1 MRADKIKTIIGN
13 INDLP
18 YKTILFDG
26 TWGVGKSYAVN
37 EALAGNPDVCK
48 ISMFGMT
55 DARQIYHEVLFQLA
69 LKNNVGGKIGE
80 IANNIIEGAAKV
92 WDKVGQARDVVQN
105 IANERELFL
114 LLSKE
119 FTFLH
124 IVVIDDLERM
134 NSNMNLEEIFG
145 IIEEL
150 KQCNYVKVIL
160 VANTVEM
167 SKDKKEIFD
176 KYSEKVIERTYA
188 ITERAESVEWSKL
201 HIHAQFIEKF
211 LNLHKVENLRT
222 LEKAQRFYD
231 DVILFCEDCSI
242 ENTLEHRIG
251 KYLYG
256 TKSSNNLTGMLL
268 RYYQEGTLDKEQLEA
283 EYRLFLKSGD
293 KPNYYKTDAEIKV
306 MLPDL
311 KKGLLQAKNIVELNE
326 FADSYM
332 VWSDILEEDNEDVL
346 TIYKN
351 GLNKMLKQAVRD
363 GKEEILTHSY
373 DLFHMSSDKVKIIYM
388 EENENMKEFLIETYV
403 EHLRITTHG
412 EKAYQF
418 SYKLRNYFSNSY
430 YHEIIMTKVDQLYN
444 TTSFPVGDVDQ
455 NRYHTCYNIMYLLY
469 HADKEKFLN
478 YCTDIKKD
486 CDKMSRHRIE
496 VLSEEIMKDQKT

>member
-1 MRADKIKTIIGN
+1 M
-13 INDLP
+13 L
-18 YKTILFDG
+18 Y
-26 TWGVGKSYAVN
+26 
-37 EALAGNPDVCK
+37 C
-48 ISMFGMT
+48 
-55 DARQIYHEVLFQLA
+55 VL
-69 LKNNVGGKIGE
+69 
-80 IANNIIEGAAKV
+80 
-92 WDKVGQARDVVQN
+92 R
-105 IANERELFL
+105 
-114 LLSKE
+114 
-119 FTFLH
+119 
-124 IVVIDDLERM
+124 
-134 NSNMNLEEIFG
+134 
-145 IIEEL
+145 
-150 KQCNYVKVIL
+150 
-160 VANTVEM
+160 
-167 SKDKKEIFD
+167 D
-176 KYSEKVIERTYA
+176 KYSKDDNAPVDIIA
-188 ITERAESVEWSKL
+188 RAEDASKIQRIFDRFELGNVDKGSIVANAEKSIAQREELANEVPTKSKGERIVEEAMGKPIQKDGASHENPTVAKTDKNPPSRQSSAEVDGKSDKGISKSAEEKPSVREKL
-201 HIHAQFIEKF
+201 E
-211 LNLHKVENLRT
+211 RY
-222 LEKAQRFYD
+222 KAQAKT
-231 DVILFCEDCSI
+231 E
-242 ENTLEHRIG
+242 
-251 KYLYG
+251 
-256 TKSSNNLTGMLL
+256 
-268 RYYQEGTLDKEQLEA
+268 KEA
-283 EYRLFLKSGD
+283 DRTDFDKSGD

-311 KKGLLQAKNIVELNE
+311 KKGLLQAKNILELNE

-363 GKEEILTHSY
+363 GKEENLTHSY

-444 TTSFPVGDVDQ
+444 KTSFPVGDVDQ

>member
-1 MRADKIKTIIGN
+1 
-13 INDLP
+13 
-18 YKTILFDG
+18 
-26 TWGVGKSYAVN
+26 
-37 EALAGNPDVCK
+37 
-48 ISMFGMT
+48 
-55 DARQIYHEVLFQLA
+55 
-69 LKNNVGGKIGE
+69 
-80 IANNIIEGAAKV
+80 
-92 WDKVGQARDVVQN
+92 
-105 IANERELFL
+105 
-114 LLSKE
+114 
-119 FTFLH
+119 
-124 IVVIDDLERM
+124 
-134 NSNMNLEEIFG
+134 
-145 IIEEL
+145 
-150 KQCNYVKVIL
+150 
-160 VANTVEM
+160 
-167 SKDKKEIFD
+167 
-176 KYSEKVIERTYA
+176 
-188 ITERAESVEWSKL
+188 
-201 HIHAQFIEKF
+201 
-211 LNLHKVENLRT
+211 
-222 LEKAQRFYD
+222 
-231 DVILFCEDCSI
+231 
-242 ENTLEHRIG
+242 
-251 KYLYG
+251 
-256 TKSSNNLTGMLL
+256 
-268 RYYQEGTLDKEQLEA
+268 
-283 EYRLFLKSGD
+283 
-293 KPNYYKTDAEIKV
+293 

-351 GLNKMLKQAVRD
+351 GLNKILKQAVRD

-444 TTSFPVGDVDQ
+444 KTSFPVGDVDQ

>member
-160 VANTVEM
+160 VANTAEM
-167 SKDKKEIFD
+167 SKDKKEIKDEFL
-176 KYSEKVIERTYA
+176 EELRLICYA
-188 ITERAESVEWSKL
+188 IVVES
-201 HIHAQFIEKF
+201 IH
-211 LNLHKVENLRT
+211 NLYYKE
-222 LEKAQRFYD
+222 D
-231 DVILFCEDCSI
+231 DPNNTDSVKKMVSSI

-430 YHEIIMTKVDQLYN
+430 YHEIIMTKVDRLYN
-444 TTSFPVGDVDQ
+444 KTSFPVGDVDQ